1 MTADDIQ
8 TEGGRITKME
18 VDYSN
23 NCDVKIPEC
32 KKLAQEGKLHDALD
46 QLLALE
52 KLTRTVR
59 SNSNIFCFL
68 KFRFVIVFVYFRAKI
83 LYFSMFAECW
93 HGFHLSNP
101 RCNLWDMFRGKELD
115 CLERA
120 HSFVIQTTIT
130 TQTSC
135 YKDGPGVLYLRR
147 QNSRQRNYDQTYWDV
162 AFCYWGKGKKY
173 DFRTD

>member
-68 KFRFVIVFVYFRAKI
+68 KFRFVIVFVYFRAKM
-83 LYFSMFAECW
+83 LYFSMFAEC
-93 HGFHLSNP
+93 
-101 RCNLWDMFRGKELD
+101 
-115 CLERA
+115 
-120 HSFVIQTTIT
+120 
-130 TQTSC
+130 
-135 YKDGPGVLYLRR
+135 
-147 QNSRQRNYDQTYWDV
+147 
-162 AFCYWGKGKKY
+162 
-173 DFRTD
+173 